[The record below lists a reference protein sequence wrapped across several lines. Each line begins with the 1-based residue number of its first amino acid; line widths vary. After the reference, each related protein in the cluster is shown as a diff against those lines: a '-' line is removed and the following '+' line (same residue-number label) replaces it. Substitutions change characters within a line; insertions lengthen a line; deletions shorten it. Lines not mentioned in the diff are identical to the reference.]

1 MYCVL
6 KGSELFASLIFCISG
21 VPILGNCFLQES
33 FGMLIQGISVL
44 RRAGKADVTVETLP
58 CLLLFLSY
66 IKCRH
71 LGSCSRRIRIVGS
84 EIECFHFSGKIIA
97 NEFS

>member
-1 MYCVL
+1 MYCIL
-6 KGSELFASLIFCISG
+6 KGSELSVSLIFCIAG
-21 VPILGNCFLQES
+21 VLILGNVFLLES

-58 CLLLFLSY
+58 CFLLFLSY

-71 LGSCSRRIRIVGS
+71 LGNCSRKIRLRDGKLSVSTSVG
-84 EIECFHFSGKIIA
+84 K
-97 NEFS
+97 